1 MSAPTHAYVEYEDGG
16 KAIVSVSLI
25 KDYSPN
31 DINDLACNKRIYWR
45 ESGKGFEGDEG
56 YYSGNIMVLG
66 CGKADLIFRLSK
78 QHKPVPMDVF
88 EESSERYRH
97 KQKPALK
104 DVPTK
109 EKRRRLETAKKSR
122 MQKILQK
129 KSAAGDTDSS
139 SEDELVP
146 RKMLK
151 KAENEIAALKNKLRI
166 SEQQRIEERQ
176 QNQKL
181 HSLLEERMNSMEA
194 SIIEAL
200 RKEVRAARLPSQGC
214 AANVCSDDVQETVW
228 EAPMKPCEDNFIQE
242 NPRMAVHQQ
251 QESTTLYEDLDL
263 GTAPMDEALPAN
275 SESAKPSCVLGP
287 REEVAGSQVASH
299 VPSTRGPVPAPAELG
314 VEAPLFTPVGG
325 KVHIGN
331 GLFICADKW
340 TWVNQAKTD
349 STFAREVARCLWQPH
364 ELVGRSVT
372 GKICMRKLKEGGE
385 AKPALTPEKLGAV
398 RKSYEHFVAKH
409 PSSVDTEARRLKDFN
424 KHLATM
430 LRDAK

>member
-31 DINDLACNKRIYWR
+31 DFNDLACNKRIYWR
-45 ESGKGFEGDEG
+45 DRGKGFEGEEG
-56 YYSGNIMVLG
+56 YYSGNVMVLG
-66 CGKADLIFRLSK
+66 CGKADLIARMLK

-88 EESSERYRH
+88 EQSSERHRH
-97 KQKPALK
+97 KPKPALK

-109 EKRRRLETAKKSR
+109 EKRRRLESAKKSR
-122 MQKILQK
+122 MQKILEK

-151 KAENEIAALKNKLRI
+151 KAENEIAGLKNKLRI
-166 SEQQRIEERQ
+166 CEQQRIEERQ
-176 QNQKL
+176 QNEKR

-194 SIIEAL
+194 SIIEAI

-214 AANVCSDDVQETVW
+214 AANVCSDNLQQAVR
-228 EAPMKPCEDNFIQE
+228 EAPMKPCEDNSIQE
-242 NPRMAVHQQ
+242 
-251 QESTTLYEDLDL
+251 ESTTLYEDLDL
-263 GTAPMDEALPAN
+263 GTAPMDGALPAHC
-275 SESAKPSCVLGP
+275 ESAKPSCVLGP

-299 VPSTRGPVPAPAELG
+299 VPSTHGPVPVPAELG

-331 GLFICADKW
+331 GLFICANKW

-372 GKICMRKLKEGGE
+372 GKVCMSKLKEGGE

-398 RKSYEHFVAKH
+398 RKSYEHFVANH
-409 PSSVDTEARRLKDFN
+409 PSTVDTEARRLKDLN